1 MATDVSIFI
10 WCLRGA
16 LGGLVEKTKR
26 RMTVMMRKAIPLVTK
41 EHRLKRRH
49 LRRQ

>member
-10 WCLRGA
+10 WCLRG
-16 LGGLVEKTKR
+16 GLVEKTKR
-26 RMTVMMRKAIPLVTK
+26 RMTAMMRKAIPLVTK